1 MNSAEDVVRFME
13 LFKGNE
19 RAYGVTQIVGENN
32 GKVEGQSHLEYNPVT
47 PTVMLNHLAGTE
59 SIGIAPIND
68 DSCCYFGAIDI
79 DNYEYN
85 LNDVIASIYRDG
97 FPLVP
102 CWSKSKKLHLY
113 IFFSEEVPANEVKE
127 LLGWYR
133 DAFACD
139 KKTEIFPKQ
148 SKTTD
153 THSFYS
159 WINLPYFHSDDRDN
173 WRKMINP
180 DGSLATLEEFMAR
193 AEQCKLTL
201 EEHKAKIKAYRYW
214 DAPPCLLS
222 GLLLRDIGPGF
233 RNNWLFSVGV
243 YLRLKDEN
251 CDLDTLLTEVN
262 NELHEP
268 IAENELRAT
277 ILSGLKKK
285 SYFYQCAQLNR
296 CNKVNCRKLAF
307 GIESNQ
313 STGLDYG
320 SLTQVMT
327 DPPYYEWTVNGQ
339 KMMFWSE
346 TEILM
351 QTKFRALCL
360 RQLHLVPRRV
370 KDERWSDI
378 VTRACEHIEVVYPTI
393 AEGDFTAGSTFLDLV
408 YTFFNGRRRAENMTQ
423 LSMGRV
429 YLDDVDNEF
438 VFTAKSF
445 IEFITKKNDFKQLSN
460 VEMRVRLQQL
470 GAHKEGLYWR
480 IPAASIPD
488 VTNKK
493 EIDIDFRDKETGQE
507 DF

>member
-1 MNSAEDVVRFME
+1 M
-13 LFKGNE
+13 
-19 RAYGVTQIVGENN
+19 
-32 GKVEGQSHLEYNPVT
+32 
-47 PTVMLNHLAGTE
+47 
-59 SIGIAPIND
+59 APIKD
-68 DSCCYFGAIDI
+68 DSTCRFGAIDI

-85 LNDVIASIYRDG
+85 LGDVIASIYKDG

-113 IFFSEEVPANEVKE
+113 IFFSEDTPADDVKDI
-127 LLGWYR
+127 LGWYR

-153 THSFYS
+153 TNTFYS
-159 WINLPYFHSDDRDN
+159 WINLPYFASDDMTN
-173 WRKMINP
+173 WRKMINEE
-180 DGSLATLEEFMAR
+180 GELATLQQFMER
-193 AEQCKLTL
+193 AEKCRMTFD
-201 EEHKAKIKAYRYW
+201 EHKAVIKKYPYW

-233 RNNWLFSVGV
+233 RNNWLFSIGV

-251 CDLDTLLTEVN
+251 CDLDTLLTEIN
-262 NELHEP
+262 GELHEP
-268 IAENELRAT
+268 ISENELRAT
-277 ILSGLKKK
+277 VLSGLKKK

-296 CNKVNCRKLAF
+296 CNKVNCRKLEF
-307 GIESNQ
+307 GIESSQ
-313 STGLDYG
+313 STGLEYG

-378 VTRACEHIEVVYPTI
+378 VTRACEHIEVVYPTQS
-393 AEGDFTAGSTFLDLV
+393 EGDFSAGSTFLDLV
-408 YTFFNGRRRAENMTQ
+408 YTYFNGRRHADNMTQ
-423 LSMGRV
+423 LALGRV
-429 YLDDVDNEF
+429 YVDDIEKEY

-445 IEFITKKNDFKQLSN
+445 MEFITKKNDFKQYTP

-470 GAHKEGLYWR
+470 GAFKDGMYWHM
-480 IPAASIPD
+480 PMKSIPETG
-488 VTNKK
+488 VKNV
-493 EIDIDFRDKETGQE
+493 DIDFRDKETGKE